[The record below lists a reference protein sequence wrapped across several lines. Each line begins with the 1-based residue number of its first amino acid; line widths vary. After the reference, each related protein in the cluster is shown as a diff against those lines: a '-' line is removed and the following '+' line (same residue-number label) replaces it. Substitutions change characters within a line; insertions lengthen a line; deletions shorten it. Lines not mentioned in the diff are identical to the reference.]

1 MAEQDLTQPA
11 ATVSTVRLEV
21 GNMVVYGA
29 HGAGRIAA
37 REHRVVLGVERET
50 VVLDLADGL
59 SVGLTLEQAREQL
72 RPVIDEAGVRGVQQ
86 TLRDDEDLGSEI
98 WHRRRKATQAKLTGG
113 DPLEVAEVVRDGERR
128 RQRSKEIGGRQ
139 MLSAV
144 DRGLYVKARQLLAG
158 EIAVARGLDLIEADA
173 WIEQQL
179 EVGKS

>member
-1 MAEQDLTQPA
+1 M
-11 ATVSTVRLEV
+11 
-21 GNMVVYGA
+21 
-29 HGAGRIAA
+29 
-37 REHRVVLGVERET
+37 
-50 VVLDLADGL
+50 
-59 SVGLTLEQAREQL
+59 
-72 RPVIDEAGVRGVQQ
+72 
-86 TLRDDEDLGSEI
+86 RDDEDLGSEI

-179 EVGKS
+179 DD